1 MKPSSGIRDMRL
13 KVLGTGTSVPS
24 LQRGSS
30 SYLLAAKGRK
40 VLIDV
45 GPSVVRRLLEV
56 GFTTRDV
63 DVIILTH
70 FHVDHTADL
79 STFLFASNYDVEPRT
94 KSLAIVGGAGIGT
107 FYKGLCAVY
116 PWLMPKSYELSLVE
130 MSEGTEDVGG
140 LMVTTT
146 PVSHNSES
154 IGVRIEDRKSI
165 TFSGDTDYS
174 MNLVSI
180 ASQTDLLVTEC
191 SFPERKA
198 KGHLNLATLQRIVD
212 EAHPKRVLI
221 SHLYPEW
228 ENFRGVLH
236 APYLLAEDGLE
247 LEV

>member
-1 MKPSSGIRDMRL
+1 MRL

-30 SYLLAAKGRK
+30 SYLLTAGGRK

-45 GPSVVRRLLEV
+45 GPSVVRRLLEA

-70 FHVDHTADL
+70 FHVDHAADL

-94 KSLAIVGGAGIGT
+94 KDLAIVGGPGIDV
-107 FYKGLCAVY
+107 FYNGLRAVY
-116 PWLMPKSYELSLVE
+116 PWILPKSYNLSLIE
-130 MSEGTEDVGG
+130 MDEGTEEVSG
-140 LMVTTT
+140 LTVVTT
-146 PVSHNSES
+146 PVTHNTES
-154 IGVRIEDRKSI
+154 IAVRIQDAGSI

-174 MNLVSI
+174 INLVKL
-180 ASQTDLLVTEC
+180 ASQTDLLVAEC
-191 SFPERKA
+191 SFPERKV
-198 KGHLNLATLQRIVD
+198 KGHLNLATLQKIVE
-212 EAHPKRVLI
+212 EAHPGKVLI

-236 APYLLAEDGLE
+236 APYFLAEDGLE